1 MKFDNIL
8 MPMKINKVNKH
19 KNLFSLSF
27 CDNSVYYT
35 TALRKKSKH
44 TTDTSEKKYTL
55 NIYFQ

>member
-35 TALRKKSKH
+35 TALRKKASTRPTQVRK
-44 TTDTSEKKYTL
+44 
-55 NIYFQ
+55 NIL